1 MKQRYL
7 ILLVNLLLFFTAAGF
22 TVHKYGGP
30 IASVIIKKGDS
41 ITLHATTSGAAFYQW
56 YLNGKPITNSNIKD
70 FRTGNA
76 GVYTVIAYSKEGC
89 PSAISEPIEVQIAP
103 DLWIIADNK
112 TRPYGSPNPPLTFT
126 YQGFVNGDG
135 PAVLTKLPTI
145 ATTATISSNVG
156 NYPITVSGAQ
166 SNKYT
171 INYRD
176 ATLTITKVPLVIT
189 ANNDTKYK
197 DGKPY
202 TKGNGVVYSGF
213 VNGENT
219 SVLQGSLAFTGSAIG
234 SVDVGRYNIMPTGFT
249 AGNYQITYR
258 PGILN
263 VVDKVVDMSVLK
275 ISESRSVRVG
285 EMYQYTLTVENKSN
299 MPATQVQLKDAL
311 PAELDYVSIASTTTG
326 IAAYDTGSRTITW
339 QIGNVAANAKAVLTL
354 QVKAN
359 THGSIVNS
367 ASVSSAETDV
377 NLANNESADKKEID
391 GLYIPNV
398 FTPNNDG
405 KNDTFIIPNL
415 NFYPDNEITIF
426 NRWGNVV
433 YKKKDYRSEWTAP
446 GLNEGTYFYILK
458 VNSNSKSDIYKGY
471 VTLLRSAVATK

>member
-1 MKQRYL
+1 MRQRYF

-22 TVHKYGGP
+22 TVNKYGGP
-30 IASVIIKKGDS
+30 IASVTINAGDS
-41 ITLHATTSGAAFYQW
+41 ITLHASTDDAVIYQW
-56 YLNGKPITNSNIKD
+56 YKNGVPIAQANGKD
-70 FRTGNA
+70 FRAKQA
-76 GVYTVIAYSKEGC
+76 GLYTVIAFNKEGC
-89 PSAISEPIEVQIAP
+89 ASVISEPIEVKIAP
-103 DLWIIADNK
+103 ELWIIADNK
-112 TRPYGSPNPPLTFT
+112 TRPYGSVNPTLTFN

-135 PAVLTKLPTI
+135 PGVLIKLPAISTS
-145 ATTATISSNVG
+145 ATVKTNVG
-156 NYPITVSGAQ
+156 TYPITISGAQ
-166 SNKYT
+166 SNKYH

-176 ATLTITKVPLVIT
+176 ALLTVTKVPLIIT

-197 DGKPY
+197 DGQPY

-234 SVDVGRYNIMPTGFT
+234 SVDIGRYSIMPTGFT
-249 AGNYQITYR
+249 AGNYRITYR

-275 ISESRSVRVG
+275 VSEARSVRVG
-285 EMYQYTLTVENKSN
+285 EIYEYTLTVENKSN

-311 PAELDYVSIASTTTG
+311 PLELDYVSIASTTVGT
-326 IAAYDTGSRTITW
+326 ATYDVNSRTITW
-339 QIGNVAANAKAVLTL
+339 LVGNVAAYGKAVLTL

-359 THGSIVNS
+359 MHGTIVNS
-367 ASVSSAETDV
+367 ASVSSAESDG
-377 NLANNESADKKEID
+377 NLANNQSSDSKQID

-405 KNDTFIIPNL
+405 RNDTFIIPNL

-433 YKKKDYRSEWTAP
+433 YRTKYYKSDWAAP

-471 VTLLRSAVATK
+471 VTLLRGAVK